1 MVKQKKYLMFNRDE
15 QCPFEINFT
24 KQNSNLKKKTIF
36 PKLYFGFSGSRGS
49 SIGIDSEVKN

>member
-1 MVKQKKYLMFNRDE
+1 MFNRDE

-36 PKLYFGFSGSRGS
+36 PKLYFGFSSSRGS
-49 SIGIDSEVKN
+49 SIGIDLEIKN

>member
-36 PKLYFGFSGSRGS
+36 PKLYFGFRSSRGFQYW
-49 SIGIDSEVKN
+49 N

>member
-1 MVKQKKYLMFNRDE
+1 MYNRDE
-15 QCPFEINFT
+15 QCPFAINFT

-36 PKLYFGFSGSRGS
+36 PKLYFGFNDSLGS